1 MTRVFLLWLLLPQLT
16 PVAPGEAILKRVET
30 ALASVHD
37 YTVSLEITADLEN
50 ARIPP
55 MHATMYF
62 KEPGRVHFSSEG
74 FALLPKEGFTL
85 TPASILE
92 RFRIDSVVGE
102 GEGERVYRLRLVAR
116 DERAGVT
123 GGWLRISSGR
133 WTIDG
138 GDLSFS
144 DGRSLSVRY
153 RYEPVGT
160 VWLPSEMGLS
170 FSRPGGVE
178 SVPPDVQ
185 KALPLGGSLPR
196 RGSITIRFSGYRLNT
211 GLSDEI
217 FGSPQIPPAGTK
229 R

>member
-1 MTRVFLLWLLLPQLT
+1 MTQGVLLWFLLLQLT
-16 PVAPGEAILKRVET
+16 AVPAGEALLKRVET

-55 MHATMYF
+55 MNATMYF

-74 FALLPKEGFTL
+74 FALLPKEGFIL
-85 TPASILE
+85 TPARILE

-102 GEGERVYRLRLVAR
+102 GEGERKYRLWLTAR
-116 DERAGVT
+116 DERAGVS

-138 GDLSFS
+138 GDLNFA

-153 RYEPVGT
+153 RYEPVGA
-160 VWLPSEMGLS
+160 VWLPSEMELS

-178 SVPPDVQ
+178 PVPPDGQ

-196 RGSITIRFSGYRLNT
+196 RGSITVRFSGYRLNA

-217 FGSPQIPPAGTK
+217 FGSPQIPPG

>member
-1 MTRVFLLWLLLPQLT
+1 MTRAVLLWCLLPQLAAV
-16 PVAPGEAILKRVET
+16 PAGEALLRRVET

-55 MHATMYF
+55 MNATMYF
-62 KEPGRVHFSSEG
+62 KEPDRVHFSSEG
-74 FALLPKEGFTL
+74 FALLPREGFIL
-85 TPASILE
+85 TPARILE
-92 RFRIDSVVGE
+92 RFRIDSVVSE
-102 GEGERVYRLRLVAR
+102 GGGERDYRLWLTAR
-116 DERAGVT
+116 DDRAGVS

-138 GDLSFS
+138 GDLRFA
-144 DGRSLSVRY
+144 DGGTLSVRY
-153 RYEPVGT
+153 RYGMVGT

-170 FSRPGGVE
+170 FSRPAGAE
-178 SVPPDVQ
+178 PASPDGQ
-185 KALPLGGSLPR
+185 KSLPLGDSFPRQGSV
-196 RGSITIRFSGYRLNT
+196 TIRFSSYHLNI

-217 FGSPQIPPAGTK
+217 FGSPQNPPG